1 MYAAISGVIYF
12 VYIGSFMTTENLL
25 TLSTSLNILGAVI
38 IGGTKSLWGAFF
50 GVFLIYGINDL
61 LKSYVPFFAKNG
73 DIMTIV
79 SGVLI
84 VLIVMFYAGG
94 LAQLVGQ
101 IRAKARLK
109 KAERRLAN
117 GG

>member
-1 MYAAISGVIYF
+1 M
-12 VYIGSFMTTENLL
+12 
-25 TLSTSLNILGAVI
+25 
-38 IGGTKSLWGAFF
+38 
-50 GVFLIYGINDL
+50 IYGINDL

>member
-1 MYAAISGVIYF
+1 MEEFFCKTRLICGSGSV
-12 VYIGSFMTTENLL
+12 SA
-25 TLSTSLNILGAVI
+25 LGGL
-38 IGGTKSLWGAFF
+38 GGKRL
-50 GVFLIYGINDL
+50 FLVTD
-61 LKSYVPFFAKNG
+61 PFFAKNG